1 MVPAMLE
8 LKDVMLD
15 NIDTMVS
22 DSNSMETI
30 KFIMFLIA
38 LVLLFILAWIP
49 YLKKL
54 NNKIWRTKGMLNM
67 IPMDIIIRNNLTQAM
82 K

>member
-1 MVPAMLE
+1 MQKYMVPAMLE

-67 IPMDIIIRNNLTQAM
+67 IPMDIIIRNNLT
-82 K
+82 